1 MEAWAGDSQEWD
13 PQIQQRQDKNVT
25 IAMNLVIGQE
35 IVQSQDRVTVEE
47 AAVEISAVEPMEVAD
62 SEMPEGHLLTE
73 TVQLKIERV
82 FGMRDPFYCHI

>member
-62 SEMPEGHLLTE
+62 SEMPEGH
-73 TVQLKIERV
+73 
-82 FGMRDPFYCHI
+82 